1 MRRLEAI
8 QTTIPELPSYRSLEK
23 SAYIKGVPGATSVI
37 RWAGSKR
44 RLLPALLEAKPN
56 TYKTYFEPFAGSAA
70 YFLSLSPKGAIL
82 SDINTD
88 LIHLYKAIKN
98 HPKKLWDAV
107 CQMPSAESFYYELR
121 SLNPDTL
128 SSLEKAARF
137 WYLNRYCFNG
147 VFRTNLEGQFNVSR
161 GLGNL
166 GIPEFELIKAFS
178 NRLKGVEVLCSN
190 FEPIIDVA
198 TKDDFIYLDPPYL
211 DRNKRDRGEYGSG
224 NFDDSHLDRLLE
236 SMQRATRRGVK
247 ILLSYRCDEHV
258 IGKLPGWNVKN
269 VSVVRSVSSDTT
281 QRTKVGELLIKN
293 Y

>member
-1 MRRLEAI
+1 MKASSVI
-8 QTTIPELPSYRSLEK
+8 QRFVELPSYRSLEK
-23 SAYIKGVPGATSVI
+23 SAHIRGVPGATSVI

-44 RLLPALLEAKPN
+44 RLMPVLLNAQPDS
-56 TYKTYFEPFAGSAA
+56 YGTYFEPFAGSAA
-70 YFLSLSPKGAIL
+70 YFLSLSPSSAVL

-107 CQMPSAESFYYELR
+107 CNMPSAESFYYELR
-121 SLNPDTL
+121 SLKSDSL

-147 VFRTNLEGQFNVSR
+147 VYRTNLDGQFNVSR

-178 NRLKGVEVLCSN
+178 NRLRRAEVLCCG
-190 FEPIIDVA
+190 FEPIIDGA
-198 TKDDFIYLDPPYL
+198 KRNDFIYLDPPYL
-211 DRNKRDRGEYGSG
+211 DRSKRDRGEYGVG
-224 NFDDSHLDRLLE
+224 NFDEVQLDRLLD
-236 SMQRATRRGVK
+236 SMLRADRRGVK
-247 ILLSYRCDEHV
+247 ILLSYRCDDHV
-258 IGKLPGWNVKN
+258 SRRLHKWDQKN
-269 VSVVRSVSSDTT
+269 VSVVRSVSSDTA